1 MATKATKGLSIKPKE
16 ITKKLL
22 GVLPERNRDIL
33 TKRYGLGKT
42 SKRLTLEAI
51 GSEYGI
57 TRERVRQIENFG
69 LNMIK
74 KSKVYEATLNAFAQL
89 KDLMNEY
96 GGVVHE
102 EEFLESLAKDESTQ
116 NHIHFLLVVSDAFTK
131 IKEDEEFHHRWTVNE
146 EAAAKVHQ
154 SLRKLCAGFSEGD
167 LISEPELITKFIKEL
182 DDFSDDPRVE
192 EFAQKW
198 LKICKL
204 LARNPLG
211 EWGLNTSPNIRMRGI
226 RDYAYLVLRQNKAPL
241 HFTDVAKQIAKTF
254 GKKAHPAT
262 CHNELIKDS
271 RFVLVGR
278 GLYALTEWGYS
289 RGTVIDVVIRI
300 LKDTGALPKDE
311 IINRVLKERF
321 VKENTIL
328 VNLQNPKYFKRDEKG
343 HYYLIQ

>member
-1 MATKATKGLSIKPKE
+1 MVTKNAKGLSIKPKE

-22 GVLPERNRDIL
+22 GVLPDRNRDIL
-33 TKRYGLGKT
+33 IKRYGLGKT

-51 GSEYGI
+51 GTEYGI

-69 LNMIK
+69 LNLIK
-74 KSKVYEATLNAFAQL
+74 KSKVFVASSGAFEQL
-89 KDLMNEY
+89 KGLMEEY

-102 EEFLESLAKDESTQ
+102 QDFLDSLAKDESTQ

-131 IKEDEEFHHRWTVNE
+131 IKEDEEFYHRWTTNQE
-146 EAAAKVHQ
+146 LATKVHQ
-154 SLRKLCAGFSEGD
+154 SLRKLCTGFSDND
-167 LISEPELITKFIKEL
+167 LISEPELVSKFLKEL
-182 DDFSDDPRVE
+182 DNVSDDPKIE
-192 EFAQKW
+192 QFAERW

-204 LARNPLG
+204 LAKNPLG

-226 RDYAYLVLRQNKAPL
+226 RDYAYLVLRQNQNPL
-241 HFTDVAKQIAKTF
+241 HFTEVANKIAKTF

-262 CHNELIKDS
+262 CHNELIKDN

-300 LKDTGALPKDE
+300 LKEKGSLSKNE
-311 IINRVLKERF
+311 IIDEVLKERF

-328 VNLQNPKYFKRDEKG
+328 VNLQNVRYFKRDEKG
-343 HYYLIQ
+343 NYRLV